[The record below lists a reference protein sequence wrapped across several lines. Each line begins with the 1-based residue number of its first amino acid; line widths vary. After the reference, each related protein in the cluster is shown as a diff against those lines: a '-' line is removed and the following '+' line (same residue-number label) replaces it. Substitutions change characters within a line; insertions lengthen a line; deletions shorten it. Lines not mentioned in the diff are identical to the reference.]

1 MKAFVITLSKIP
13 SSLETATQMIAPLES
28 YGFKVELFEGTY
40 GNDAVSIAAEEGRT
54 LHPVDHKNEPTKV
67 NRKVSGPGALGC
79 FYSHY
84 RLWQKCLEL
93 NETIFIFEDDVKFYR
108 PYQPVKFDEI
118 LIVALGDWL
127 GVCGVDFMIDLK
139 KEPNVDPGTAQFCGS
154 CLPGA
159 VGYGITPTAA
169 KKLIEEYSK
178 TYTAADSAIRSSI
191 VNIKIHTHLIG
202 RALVEKDGKVSL
214 TKKRDWLTPG
224 INKK

>member
-1 MKAFVITLSKIP
+1 MKAFIIVLSKIP
-13 SSLETATQMIAPLES
+13 SSLETATEMLAPLKS
-28 YGFKVELFEGTY
+28 YGFEVELFEGTY
-40 GNDAVSIAAEEGRT
+40 GDDAVLIATDEGRT
-54 LHPVDHKNEPTKV
+54 LHPIDHKNEPTKV
-67 NRKVSGPGALGC
+67 NRKVAGPGALGC

-93 NETIFIFEDDVKFYR
+93 NEIIFIFEDDVKFYR

-127 GVCGVDFMIDLK
+127 GVCGENFTIDFKHEPIID
-139 KEPNVDPGTAQFCGS
+139 PNADQFLGS

-159 VGYGITPTAA
+159 VGYGITPKAA
-169 KKLIEEYSK
+169 KKLVDEYSK

-191 VNIKIHTHLIG
+191 VDIKIHTHLIG

-214 TKKRDWLTPG
+214 TKKRDWLESK
-224 INKK
+224 IK